1 MKNCVKER
9 LVKRIFD
16 IIVASLLLIVLC
28 PILILIAFLLK
39 LEGLINPSFSGP
51 VFYKEIRVSKGKRF
65 IIYKYRT
72 VKADILKLLR
82 KSAGRRSITEFT
94 SSSDKH
100 SSLTPVGAL
109 LAQIYFDELPQLF
122 NVIKGDMS
130 LVGPRPHVPDHHARD
145 LKEGMV
151 SAKYIK
157 AGIMGL
163 GQACKGNPEIRE
175 VIARMAI
182 KRTVKKDRA
191 AIFIDR
197 LYLHKYS
204 RSSGIELLFFDIWIM
219 YRCLLVVLAAKGM

>member
-1 MKNCVKER
+1 MKNRVKER

-16 IIVASLLLIVLC
+16 IISACLLLVISC
-28 PILILIAFLLK
+28 PILLLIAFLLK
-39 LEGLINPSFSGP
+39 LEGFIDPLLSGP
-51 VFYKEIRVSKGKRF
+51 VFYRETRISKGKKF
-65 IIYKYRT
+65 NIYKYRT
-72 VKADILKLLR
+72 VKADILNLLR
-82 KSAGRRSITEFT
+82 KNADRRSITEFT

-100 SSLTPVGAL
+100 SFLTPVGTL

-130 LVGPRPHVPDHHARD
+130 LVGPRPHVPDHYKRD

-163 GQACKGNPEIRE
+163 GQACKGNSAIKE
-175 VIARMAI
+175 VIARMAT
-182 KRTVKKDRA
+182 KHTVRKDRT

-197 LYLHKYS
+197 LYFHKYL